1 LYLTDDEKEMHDGHL
16 GEAVS
21 MAMSILVDLGEA
33 IDAPE
38 MVEITHAHR

>member
-1 LYLTDDEKEMHDGHL
+1 MYLTDDEKEMHDGHL

-33 IDAPE
+33 IALA
-38 MVEITHAHR
+38 TGKAQSA